1 VSEDDQVEDEVE
13 HTHIIVD
20 HDDDFVFKVQTKSET
35 IDWGDVLEIL
45 IREKGK
51 EKP

>member
-1 VSEDDQVEDEVE
+1 MSEDDQVEDEVE

-20 HDDDFVFKVQTKSET
+20 HDDDFVFKVKTMGAEV
-35 IDWGDVLEIL
+35 DWGQVLEIL

-51 EKP
+51 PKP

>member
-1 VSEDDQVEDEVE
+1 MSEDDQVEDEVE

-20 HDDDFVFKVQTKSET
+20 HDDDFVFKVKTMSEK
-35 IDWGDVLEIL
+35 IDWSNVLEIL
-45 IREKGK
+45 IRQNGK